1 MQRLILLLLFPMS
14 VWAQNNCVLQE
25 KTIKRTDVYISEIG
39 DIRKDVIP
47 WGNNQKQCI
56 VNFKAL
62 VDNAWH
68 PAHGEYIWDGE
79 VPVDEAC
86 GIAVTRAK
94 KDLTNS
100 VKPSNIVS
108 EDVLICR
115 DDTNNS
121 NLYVTKVGSFVDITH
136 LGVHPKYPAR
146 FYYNGAECRWFV
158 ESNWTGKDMRQYQG
172 IACKLEPEKWVVV
185 DKF

>member
-1 MQRLILLLLFPMS
+1 MRRLILLLLFPS
-14 VWAQNNCVLQE
+14 VVWAQQNCVLQE
-25 KTIKRTDVYISEIG
+25 KTVRRANVYIQETS

-62 VDNAWH
+62 IDNNWYA
-68 PAHGEYIWDGE
+68 AHGEHVWDGE
-79 VPVDEAC
+79 LPVADAC
-86 GIAVTRAK
+86 GIAVERAK

-121 NLYVTKVGSFVDITH
+121 NMYNTKVGSFVDITQLSVH
-136 LGVHPKYPAR
+136 LKYPRR
-146 FYYNGAECRWFV
+146 FYYNGAECRWYM
-158 ESNWTGKDMRQYQG
+158 ESNWTGKDIRQYQG
-172 IACKLEPEKWVVV
+172 IACRLEPEKWVVV